1 MDEALN
7 RTEAEAVR
15 MRAETSRMR
24 EEVAEMEAAAAADK
38 EKELELGRVKLDRLL
53 ADLVFMQ
60 EVEQALLEILFPPN

>member
-15 MRAETSRMR
+15 MRAETSRMK
-24 EEVAEMEAAAAADK
+24 EEVAEMEAAAADK

-53 ADLVFMQ
+53 ADMVFKQ